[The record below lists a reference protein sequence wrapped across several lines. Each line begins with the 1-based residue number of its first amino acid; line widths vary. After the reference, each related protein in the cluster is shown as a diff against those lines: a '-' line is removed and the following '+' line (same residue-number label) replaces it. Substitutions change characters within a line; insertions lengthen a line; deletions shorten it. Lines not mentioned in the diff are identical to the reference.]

1 MQGIHTQIHPF
12 PNGRVG
18 ALVWPREHGAW
29 GMLLVPLVTGAW
41 AGLRSGHGLFPVMLF
56 SVTVLA
62 LFCLRTPV
70 EALLQTSPIRPRTSA
85 ERQIVLNFISIYAGL
100 AALAAGLLIFRE
112 RAYGLIPLGVIAMVL
127 FLAQALLRK
136 LGRETRIAA
145 QLVGALGLTS
155 TALGA
160 YYAATGRIDH
170 LGVVLWAANGLLAAN
185 QIHFVQVRIHSS
197 RAASFSEKLQH
208 GRGFLIA
215 QAVTIVLL
223 AVAWRSGILAWPVL
237 LAFTPVLARGFLW
250 FFQRSAPLN
259 VHRLG
264 FSELA
269 HALGFG
275 VLLILSLHLHP

>member
-1 MQGIHTQIHPF
+1 MSGTHTQIHPIS
-12 PNGRVG
+12 NGRVG

-29 GMLLVPLVTGAW
+29 GILLIPLVTGAW
-41 AGLRSGHGLFPVMLF
+41 AGLRSGHGFFPVILF

-62 LFCLRTPV
+62 LFCLRTPA
-70 EALLQTSPIRPRTSA
+70 EALLQTSPIRPRTPA
-85 ERQIVLNFISIYAGL
+85 EKQAVLNFIFLYAGIG
-100 AALAAGLLIFRE
+100 ALALGLLLVRE
-112 RAYGLIPLGVIAMVL
+112 QAYGLIPLGVTALTL

-160 YYAATGRIDH
+160 YYVATGRIDQVG
-170 LGVVLWAANGLLAAN
+170 LVLWGANWLLACN
-185 QIHFVQVRIHSS
+185 QIHFVQVRIHAS
-197 RAASFSEKLQH
+197 RAATLAEKLDR
-208 GRGFLIA
+208 GRGFLIG
-215 QAVTIVLL
+215 QALTMLLL
-223 AVAWRSGILAWPVL
+223 ATAWQAGILAWPDL

-250 FFQRSAPLN
+250 FIQRPAPLN

-269 HALGFG
+269 HSLAFG
-275 VLLILSLHLHP
+275 ALLILGLHLHP